1 MDVYDILIT
10 LGLYTL
16 LAAAFVLAAAVSL
29 VIYTGVGALIVYA
42 LSLIG
47 VAEFSWSVSLGVGLL
62 VMAGY
67 ILYNAF
73 TGGEPVITMEYN
85 TKIAE

>member
-1 MDVYDILIT
+1 MDKYDFLT
-10 LGLYTL
+10 GLGLYAL
-16 LAAAFVLAAAVSL
+16 LLSAFVLAAAVAL
-29 VIYTGVGALIVYA
+29 VIYTGVGAVIVYA

-47 VAEFSWSVSLGVGLL
+47 VVEFSWSVSTGVGLL

-73 TGGEPVITMEYN
+73 VGGEPVISMEYN
-85 TKIAE
+85 SKIG